1 MGKSRG
7 LSAYEDKDRRR
18 ARRMYKKTFDKYKKA
33 GKSEER
39 TEQHYKPG
47 RFEEAA
53 ED

>member
-33 GKSEER
+33 GKSER
-39 TEQHYKPG
+39 TEQRYKSG